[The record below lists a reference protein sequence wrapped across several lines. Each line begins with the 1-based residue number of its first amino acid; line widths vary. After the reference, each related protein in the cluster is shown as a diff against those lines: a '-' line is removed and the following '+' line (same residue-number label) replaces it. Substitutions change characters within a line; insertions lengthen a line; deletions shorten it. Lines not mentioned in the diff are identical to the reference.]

1 MPTPKE
7 TGFYPRVSLSFAR
20 KIDTDLIA
28 FTRNVI
34 TLMTGNTDY
43 PTPSPA
49 LALITT
55 AVDDFE
61 TAVHDALDGGK
72 IVIATRNAKR
82 NQLLSLLRQEAAYV
96 TGNCKAD
103 IVVLMGSGFNAVRT
117 PSPVGVLP
125 APQNLRLEYT
135 GMSGE
140 LLLRFDRVTNAAN
153 YSVQTAESPNGPWED
168 QDLSTSARVT
178 IGGLTPG
185 KVYWARAC
193 ANGSQGSSEYG
204 GPATAMAV

>member
-7 TGFYPRVSLSFAR
+7 TGFYPRVSLGFAR
-20 KIDTDLIA
+20 KTDTDLIA

-43 PTPSPA
+43 PTPSPT
-49 LALITT
+49 LTVVTT
-55 AVDDFE
+55 SVNSFE

-72 IVIATRNAKR
+72 IAIATRNAAR
-82 NQLLSLLRQEAAYV
+82 NELLSLLRQLAAYV

-103 IVVLMGSGFNAVRT
+103 IVVLLGSGFNAVKT

-140 LLLRFDRVTNAAN
+140 LRLKFDRVTNAAN
-153 YSVQTAESPNGPWED
+153 YSIQTATSPDGPWDD
-168 QDLSTSARVT
+168 QDLSTASRVT